1 MLKTCLIS
9 AIWLVLSLGLAG
21 CVISF
26 GGEADRAGISGVLD
40 TVEGHVSDLRDA
52 QGADGA
58 GMCEAAVHCR
68 VTWAD
73 WSDSY
78 YGGGKVTNV
87 RLVVRNLSGEEIHT
101 EPAKWAF
108 IPLETSRRAE
118 TATEG
123 RPALLL
129 MGAYD
134 VVGGSERVILGPR
147 EEWDPAWGKEHQ
159 LTSCITQASFP
170 QKQDALGEITWT
182 SPPSIKWTPPGD
194 VRIAKD
200 ETVHFHMIYRSCYVK
215 KARYEVSI
223 QKGTSTVRFS
233 IDLVQR

>member
-1 MLKTCLIS
+1 MLKTCLIG
-9 AIWLVLSLGLAG
+9 AVLPLLSLSFAG
-21 CVISF
+21 CVIGF
-26 GGEADRAGISGVLD
+26 GGEADRVGISRVLD
-40 TVEGHVSDLRDA
+40 AVEGHVSDLKDA
-52 QGADGA
+52 QRAAGA
-58 GMCEAAVHCR
+58 GMCDPGVHCR
-68 VTWAD
+68 VAWAD

-78 YGGGKVTNV
+78 YGKVTHV
-87 RLVVRNLSGEEIHT
+87 RLVIRNLSGEETHA

-108 IPLETSRRAE
+108 IPLKTSRRSE
-118 TATEG
+118 TAAEG
-123 RPALLL
+123 QPALLL

-170 QKQDALGEITWT
+170 QNQDALGEITWT